1 MNISFLIAQVEAS
14 SHSPQHTASH
24 SKVRP
29 IFNPYLT
36 ARPHSKK
43 LKRAKRQIAVSSA
56 QRTQSLKKKLSSFQ
70 HQQHVHTGGGGGGD
84 KPVNSG
90 SMDTRET
97 ATDDISSTTTT
108 GSEAMITD
116 EGSRT
121 DRYTL
126 LLLMKRIKYW
136 LVININDGYLSL
148 SVCHTLIILIIGAKP
163 PYYEMARVFVVVV
176 V

>member
-1 MNISFLIAQVEAS
+1 MKRQATHLSTPQAIAKYVLFLTLTQL
-14 SHSPQHTASH
+14 SH
-24 SKVRP
+24 
-29 IFNPYLT
+29 
-36 ARPHSKK
+36 PHSKK

-70 HQQHVHTGGGGGGD
+70 HQQHVHTGGGGGGGD

-97 ATDDISSTTTT
+97 VTDGISSTTTT

-126 LLLMKRIKYW
+126 LLLMKGI
-136 LVININDGYLSL
+136 
-148 SVCHTLIILIIGAKP
+148 
-163 PYYEMARVFVVVV
+163 M
-176 V
+176 